1 MQTSM
6 AWHGTAWAWHG
17 MAWPT
22 AIGQARRLQR
32 VGTAVRTR
40 KVARSGAC
48 AMSVHGACM
57 GYGVWCMGL
66 WGAGLWGMVLT
77 VRFARTMS
85 CSVTVLGKM
94 IVDVYFVCSGL

>member
-1 MQTSM
+1 
-6 AWHGTAWAWHG
+6 
-17 MAWPT
+17 
-22 AIGQARRLQR
+22 
-32 VGTAVRTR
+32 
-40 KVARSGAC
+40 
-48 AMSVHGACM
+48 M